1 VLCHA
6 ENILFNLPYVEER
19 YQRTLEVCA
28 LVNDLKILEDG
39 DESEIGERGVCT
51 ISPLLCADMN
61 VKAFHRSIYLVDKKL
76 VVSL

>member
-1 VLCHA
+1 MGNFV

-39 DESEIGERGVCT
+39 DESEIGERGVSFPST
-51 ISPLLCADMN
+51 L
-61 VKAFHRSIYLVDKKL
+61 
-76 VVSL
+76 